1 MSVNLTDLL
10 DLKFF
15 NFFFLTEIGNAY
27 EILMSGVSQLSK
39 DIQMIQDERLGFLT
53 CSPVN
58 LGNTIRVSVRME
70 LDKLP
75 LQKDKF
81 DKILNKHKMKS
92 RELSIEERGD
102 SEKLFEITSER
113 CMNLTEFDSV
123 NEVGEAIVEMIEAEK
138 EM

>member
-1 MSVNLTDLL
+1 
-10 DLKFF
+10 
-15 NFFFLTEIGNAY
+15 
-27 EILMSGVSQLSK
+27 MSGVSQLSK